1 MSPLFPLPRRRLAC
15 VVVVMQP
22 GASAEDVGD
31 VVARVEAAGGEAFV
45 SRGVTR
51 TIIGLVGDIE
61 HVRRAEPARACPASP
76 T

>member
-1 MSPLFPLPRRRLAC
+1 
-15 VVVVMQP
+15 MQP
-22 GASAEDVGD
+22 GASAEDVAG

-51 TIIGLVGDIE
+51 TIIGLVGDVE
-61 HVRRAEPARACPASP
+61 AFDGLNLAGCPGSP